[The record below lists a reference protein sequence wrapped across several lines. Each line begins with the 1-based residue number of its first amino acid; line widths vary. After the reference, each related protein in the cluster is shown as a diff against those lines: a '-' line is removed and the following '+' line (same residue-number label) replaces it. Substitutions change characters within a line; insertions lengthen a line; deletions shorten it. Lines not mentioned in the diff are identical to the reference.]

1 MTWEMLLIPLTKYP
15 LITVTWLIILLRIFR
30 PMRASDGK
38 PSNTLTGLFCV
49 TLVVFVVVIVDS
61 INDRPNVSSQTTVNS
76 TRKGTSVKRSRRGGT
91 AYKSAKARSVAK
103 EKYGILGML
112 WVGFALLYLL
122 SHRGET
128 VWTMGL
134 RFLMA
139 IRGKFDP
146 LPDEDGLDK
155 LITETVNEDP
165 SPENKEWAI
174 RMTLAKKGVVTQANP
189 SDASLLPGVVDV
201 PSGDASDDPEGT
213 REGAQGVPSFM
224 TDD

>member
-1 MTWEMLLIPLTKYP
+1 MSWETILVPLTKYP
-15 LITVTWLIILLRIFR
+15 LITITWMIILLRIFR
-30 PMRASDGK
+30 PMKASDGK

-61 INDRPNVSSQTTVNS
+61 INDRPDVSSQTTVNS
-76 TRKGTSVKRSRRGGT
+76 TRRGTSVKRSRRGGT

-155 LITETVNEDP
+155 LITETVNDEP

-174 RMTLAKKGVVTQANP
+174 RMTLAKKGVVTTGSPLSP
-189 SDASLLPGVVDV
+189 SVSSDVTDALDMPG
-201 PSGDASDDPEGT
+201 GTEGA
-213 REGAQGVPSFM
+213 REGIHSAPSFL